1 LDNEIKQ
8 DAKDR
13 EDALYAA
20 EKATRDTKF
29 HDLDS
34 IKADEEA

>member
-8 DAKDR
+8 DAKNR
-13 EDALYAA
+13 EDAAKAA

-29 HDLDS
+29 HDLES
-34 IKADEEA
+34 IKTDEEA